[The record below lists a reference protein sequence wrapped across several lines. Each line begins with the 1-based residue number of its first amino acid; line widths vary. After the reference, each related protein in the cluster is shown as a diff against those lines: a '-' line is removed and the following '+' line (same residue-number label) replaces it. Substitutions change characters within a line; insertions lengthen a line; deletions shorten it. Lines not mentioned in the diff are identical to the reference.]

1 MLIFRFSKLSWDFFW
16 NDNQNHNKMHL
27 INWANMTLPKEEGG
41 FGIRDLK
48 TVKKAIYVKHI
59 TPILN
64 SYNVL

>member
-1 MLIFRFSKLSWDFFW
+1 
-16 NDNQNHNKMHL
+16 MHL